1 MKNSELLEELRR
13 LRRLYDNLK
22 KERAEMCQELGW
34 LKSLDYSKTRI
45 TGGKV
50 HDVSDELMRLENRQE
65 HNAGS
70 LITLYNEI
78 TELETYFQTKLKDC
92 PDPDGVAVLH
102 NLYVLN
108 GSVADTEKATHYSQ
122 RTIYRKRNYVLEYL
136 DAMPCD
142 YDGDGEKSDK

>member
-13 LRRLYDNLK
+13 LSRLYENLK
-22 KERAEMCQELGW
+22 KERTEMCQELGW
-34 LKSLDYSKTRI
+34 LKSLDYSSTRV

-50 HDVSDELMRLENRQE
+50 HDVSDELLRLENRQE

-78 TELETYFQTKLKDC
+78 TELETYFQKKLSDC
-92 PDPDGVAVLH
+92 DDPDGVAVLH
-102 NLYVLN
+102 NLYGLN
-108 GSVADTEKATHYSQ
+108 RSVEDTAKATSYSQ

-136 DAMPCD
+136 DTMPCD
-142 YDGDGEKSDK
+142 YEEDGSQ